1 MKVTVKS
8 LTKET
13 MEKRDYRDMLEILID
28 GKSSF
33 SVFDG
38 EPEDANLLRDFN
50 DCWVIPELMHVAF
63 DAGKNGEDFVIEEIG
78 VDEL

>member
-8 LTKET
+8 LS
-13 MEKRDYRDMLEILID
+13 EKLYEERDYRDVLEILID
-28 GKSSF
+28 GKVKFLVS
-33 SVFDG
+33 DG